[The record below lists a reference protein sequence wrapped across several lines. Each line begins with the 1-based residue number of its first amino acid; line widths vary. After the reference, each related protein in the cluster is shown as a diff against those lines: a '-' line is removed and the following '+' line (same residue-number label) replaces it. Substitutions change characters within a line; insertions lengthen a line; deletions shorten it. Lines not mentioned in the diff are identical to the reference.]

1 MAYPVPFYP
10 STVTQLIG
18 RMTAL
23 ADNVDP
29 NSICRKF
36 DCTPATAHEGGA
48 LTFLQIGN
56 GTGGGRARILIVSG
70 VHARELAQPDAL
82 MTFVEKLVTAYKTTA
97 AMVYDRF
104 DDARGPIRYER
115 FTIAYPVVKRIIE
128 QAELYVLPVA
138 NPDGRAF
145 VQADM
150 VHNSGWRKN
159 RAPAPP
165 GTRTCAIPGADHGVD
180 INRNFDIGWDFRT
193 YYSAAALTSMATAR
207 TGETLGVSD
216 DPCEFQVFHGLGPA
230 ATRVRE
236 PETTAIINLLN
247 NKNINFYMDLHSAAG
262 RILFPWG
269 LEQNQE
275 DHPEQTFKN
284 TSKNHQ
290 RDGKGTAYKE
300 WMPPGTEARHLAM
313 GTFMNNAI
321 LDSTGFTALAAA
333 DDPATGKPR
342 DATAAQARTLSGFAP
357 VQSPFLFGTS
367 NVDWEPGGSDDF
379 AFSRQIGGAIGP
391 GTVATALDPVI
402 SLTFESSHDLDGG
415 FQPQKATQYPKVER
429 EIGAGIAAFLA
440 NATGWHAA
448 VVASGPPPPPPPPPP
463 PHSSSLCFIAT
474 AAYGSPLHPK
484 VRFLCDVRDRDVK
497 ATRFGK
503 RFMAVVDRVYYSFS
517 PQVADWLRAH
527 ERARTGVR
535 RFVTEPWIAMV
546 RASVAS
552 TRWIRNPE
560 VRAASFLGLVS
571 LGTVAEIGAVVFCF
585 YLLGRFLAGLA

>member
-18 RMTAL
+18 RMAAL
-23 ADNVDP
+23 ANNNDFKP
-29 NSICRKF
+29 FCKKF
-36 DCTPATAHEGGA
+36 DCTPAAAHEGGP
-48 LTFLQIGN
+48 LTFLQIGT
-56 GTGGGRARILIVSG
+56 GTGDGRVRILIVSG
-70 VHARELAQPDAL
+70 VHAREFAQPDAL
-82 MTFVEKLVTAYKTTA
+82 MTFVEKLLAAYKATA

-104 DDARGPIRYER
+104 DDARGPTRYER
-115 FTIAYPVVKRIIE
+115 FTIPFPLVKQIIE
-128 QAELYVLPVA
+128 RAELYVLPVA

-145 VQADM
+145 AQSASANDM
-150 VHNSGWRKN
+150 WRKN
-159 RAPAPP
+159 RAAAPP
-165 GTRTCAIPGADHGVD
+165 GARTCLHVGDDRGVD
-180 INRNFDIGWDFRT
+180 INRNFDIGWDFKT
-193 YYSAAALTSMATAR
+193 YYSAAALTSMATAG
-207 TGETLGVSD
+207 TGETLGVSE
-216 DPCEFQVFHGLGPA
+216 DPCDFQVFHGLGPA

-236 PETTAIINLLN
+236 AETTAIINLLN
-247 NKNINFYMDLHSAAG
+247 TKNISFYMDLHSSAG

-284 TSKNHQ
+284 TSKDHQ

-321 LDSTGFTALAAA
+321 LDSTGFSAFSAAN
-333 DDPATGKPR
+333 DPATGAPR
-342 DATAAQARTLSGFAP
+342 DATAARARTLSDFSP
-357 VQSPFLFGTS
+357 VQSPFLFGTG

-402 SLTFESSHDLDGG
+402 SLTFESGHDFDGG
-415 FQPQKATQYPKVER
+415 FHPDKNTQYPKVER

-440 NATGWHAA
+440 NAAGWHAA
-448 VVASGPPPPPPPPPP
+448 IVASGSPPPPPPPP

-484 VRFLCDVRDRDVK
+484 VRFLCDVRDHDVK
-497 ATRFGK
+497 TTRFGK
-503 RFMAVVDRVYYSFS
+503 RFMAAVDRVYYSFS

-546 RASVAS
+546 RVSLAS

-560 VRAASFLGLVS
+560 LRAASFLGFVS
-571 LGTVAEIGAVVFCF
+571 LGTVGEIGAVVFCL
-585 YLLGRFLAGLA
+585 YLLGRFLAGLT

>member
-29 NSICRKF
+29 KSICRKF
-36 DCTPATAHEGGA
+36 DCTPATAHEGGS
-48 LTFLQIGN
+48 LTFLQIG
-56 GTGGGRARILIVSG
+56 TGVGDGRVRVLLVSG

-82 MTFVEKLVTAYKTTA
+82 MTFVEKLVAAYKATA

-104 DDARGPIRYER
+104 DDARGPTRWER
-115 FTIAYPVVKRIIE
+115 FTIPYPVVKRIIE

-145 VQADM
+145 VQADL
-150 VHNSGWRKN
+150 VHNFDWRKN

-165 GTRTCAIPGADHGVD
+165 GVRTCANPGDDRGVD

-193 YYSAAALTSMATAR
+193 YYSAAALTSMRTR
-207 TGETLGVSD
+207 GTGETLGVSD
-216 DPCEFQVFHGLGPA
+216 DPCDFQTFHGSGPA

-247 NKNINFYMDLHSAAG
+247 SKNINFYMDIHSAAG

-284 TSKNHQ
+284 TSKDHQ

-300 WMPPGTEARHLAM
+300 WLPPGTEARHLAI

-333 DDPATGKPR
+333 SDPAAATGR
-342 DATAAQARTLSGFAP
+342 RISDFAP
-357 VQSPFLFGTS
+357 VQSPFLFGS
-367 NVDWEPGGSDDF
+367 SRVDWEPGGSDDF

-402 SLTFESSHDLDGG
+402 SLTFESGHRDDGG
-415 FQPQKATQYPKVER
+415 FQPKKATQYPKVER

-440 NATGWHAA
+440 NAAGWHAD
-448 VVASGPPPPPPPPPP
+448 VVASGQPPPPPPP

-484 VRFLCDVRDRDVK
+484 VRFLCDVRDHDVK
-497 ATRFGK
+497 TTRFGT

-527 ERARTGVR
+527 ERTRTGVR

-571 LGTVAEIGAVVFCF
+571 LGTIGEIGAVVFGI